1 MMEKEIAGAK
11 GPYEIRVEIPG
22 RPARA
27 RSEYSA
33 GATVNLAT
41 LEVLIRM
48 CQYSKS
54 QLNRE

>member
-33 GATVNLAT
+33 GATANLANV
-41 LEVLIRM
+41 EVRIRM
-48 CQYSKS
+48 C
-54 QLNRE
+54 R

>member
-22 RPARA
+22 RPARD

-41 LEVLIRM
+41 LATLEVLIRM
-48 CQYSKS
+48 CQ
-54 QLNRE
+54 

>member
-11 GPYEIRVEIPG
+11 GPYEIRMLCPG
-22 RPARA
+22 RPARV

-48 CQYSKS
+48 FQ
-54 QLNRE
+54 